1 MMDNPI
7 YLDYNATTPIDS
19 RVLEMIEPLFSSKF
33 GNAASSSHQYGHDAK
48 RLVERS
54 RMQLANGLGC
64 KSNEVIFTSGATEAI
79 NMAIK
84 GIVSAT
90 HKEKKHIVT
99 IKTEH
104 KAVLD
109 SCDHV
114 AKNGVEVDYISVDDN
129 GQVSTSDIEAAI
141 RPETILVI
149 AMHGN
154 NEIGN
159 ILDIDIVS
167 SLCNDMNVIFHS
179 DTVQTI
185 GHYNF
190 DLDKLGAHAIIG
202 SAHKLHGPKGVGFLY
217 LNNSQKISPFIHGGS
232 QERNMRG
239 GTENVYGIVGLAE
252 ALELADS
259 NLENHKKYILEL
271 KQRMI
276 NGLKSKIKNIKFNGE
291 SANLNNSLY
300 TILNVAI
307 PDIEDQQMFLFNLDI
322 NNISASAG
330 SACTSGS
337 DAGSHVLQEI
347 QHHKKHV
354 SVRFSF
360 SKNNTIDEV
369 DYVID
374 KIIEIKNL

>member
-1 MMDNPI
+1 MNVYFDNA
-7 YLDYNATTPIDS
+7 ATTPLDNF
-19 RVLEMIEPLFSSKF
+19 VLEKMLPYMGNNF
-33 GNAASSSHQYGHDAK
+33 GNPSSLHQKGRKVKSAIEK
-48 RLVERS
+48 SRS
-54 RMQLANGLGC
+54 KVADILNCDPG
-64 KSNEVIFTSGATEAI
+64 EIFFTSGGTEADNTFLI
-79 NMAIK
+79 NTVLEKNIDTFITTKIEHLAVLHCAEYLKQIK
-84 GIVSAT
+84 NINIEYLKTDEKGSIDMSDLEN
-90 HKEKKHIVT
+90 KLKKHSNS
-99 IKTEH
+99 
-104 KAVLD
+104 L
-109 SCDHV
+109 
-114 AKNGVEVDYISVDDN
+114 
-129 GQVSTSDIEAAI
+129 VS
-141 RPETILVI
+141 L
-149 AMHGN
+149 MHGN

-190 DLDKLGAHAIIG
+190 DLNKLGAHAIVG

-259 NLENHKKYILEL
+259 NLENDKKYILEL

-300 TILNVAI
+300 TVLNVAI

-322 NNISASAG
+322 NNISASSG

-347 QHHKKHV
+347 QNHKKHV

-360 SKNNTIDEV
+360 SKNNTIAEV
-369 DYVID
+369 DYVVD
-374 KIIEIKNL
+374 KIMEIKNL

>member
-1 MMDNPI
+1 MNVYFDNA
-7 YLDYNATTPIDS
+7 ATTPLDNF
-19 RVLEMIEPLFSSKF
+19 VLEKMLPYMGNNF
-33 GNAASSSHQYGHDAK
+33 GNPSSIHQKGRKVKSAIEK
-48 RLVERS
+48 SRS
-54 RMQLANGLGC
+54 KVADILNCDPG
-64 KSNEVIFTSGATEAI
+64 EIFFTSGGTEANNTFLI
-79 NMAIK
+79 N
-84 GIVSAT
+84 T
-90 HKEKKHIVT
+90 FLEKNINTFITTKI
-99 IKTEH
+99 EH
-104 KAVLD
+104 HAVLH
-109 SCDHV
+109 C
-114 AKNGVEVDYISVDDN
+114 AEYLKQIKNINIEYLKINEKGSFDMSDLENKLNKYPNSL
-129 GQVSTSDIEAAI
+129 VS
-141 RPETILVI
+141 L
-149 AMHGN
+149 MHGN

-159 ILDIDIVS
+159 ILDINIVAD
-167 SLCNDMNVIFHS
+167 LCNDMRVIFHS
-179 DTVQTI
+179 DTVQTVA
-185 GHYNF
+185 HYNF
-190 DLDKLGAHAIIG
+190 DLVKLGAHGIVG
-202 SAHKLHGPKGVGFLY
+202 SAHKFHGPKGIGFLY
-217 LNNSQKISPFIHGGS
+217 LNKSQKISPFIHGGS

-276 NGLKSKIKNIKFNGE
+276 NGLKSKIQNIKFNGE

-300 TILNVAI
+300 TVLNVAI

-369 DYVID
+369 DYVVD
-374 KIIEIKNL
+374 KIMEIKNL

>member
-1 MMDNPI
+1 MLPYMGN
-7 YLDYNATTPIDS
+7 N
-19 RVLEMIEPLFSSKF
+19 F
-33 GNAASSSHQYGHDAK
+33 GNPSSIHQKGRKVKSAIEK
-48 RLVERS
+48 SRS
-54 RMQLANGLGC
+54 KVADILNCDPG
-64 KSNEVIFTSGATEAI
+64 EIFFTSGGTEADNTFLI
-79 NMAIK
+79 N
-84 GIVSAT
+84 T
-90 HKEKKHIVT
+90 FLEKNIDTFITTKI
-99 IKTEH
+99 EH
-104 KAVLD
+104 HAVLHCAEYLKQIKNINIEYLKID
-109 SCDHV
+109 
-114 AKNGVEVDYISVDDN
+114 AKGSFDMSDLENKLKKYPNSL
-129 GQVSTSDIEAAI
+129 VS
-141 RPETILVI
+141 L
-149 AMHGN
+149 MHGN

-159 ILDIDIVS
+159 ILDINVVAD
-167 SLCNDMNVIFHS
+167 LCNDMSVIFHS
-179 DTVQTI
+179 DTVQTV

-190 DLDKLGAHAIIG
+190 DLVKLGAHGIVG
-202 SAHKLHGPKGVGFLY
+202 SAHKFHGPKGIGFLY
-217 LNNSQKISPFIHGGS
+217 LNKSQKISPFIHGGS

-252 ALELADS
+252 ALELANS

-276 NGLKSKIKNIKFNGE
+276 NGLKSKIQNIKFNGE

-300 TILNVAI
+300 TVLNVAI

-347 QHHKKHV
+347 EHHKKHV

-369 DYVID
+369 DYVVG
-374 KIIEIKNL
+374 KIMEIKNL